1 MQQFTLP
8 ALSMNEKLFG
18 TYKKKHGGVWTIA
31 NAFYSEDI
39 HWSADISVPDGITAE
54 FLDQFQ
60 D

>member
-31 NAFYSEDI
+31 HVFYSEDI
-39 HWSADISVPDGITAE
+39 HW
-54 FLDQFQ
+54 
-60 D
+60 